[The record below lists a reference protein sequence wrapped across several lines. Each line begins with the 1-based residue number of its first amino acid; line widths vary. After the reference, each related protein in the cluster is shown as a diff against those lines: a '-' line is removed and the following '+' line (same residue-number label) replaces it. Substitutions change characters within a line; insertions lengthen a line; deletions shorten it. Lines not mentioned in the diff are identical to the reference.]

1 MLSDPIKMERPIKS
15 EPASQTSYLRS
26 PTSIAP
32 SAMPGSHPIQQL
44 EQVIMEAEAA
54 DPSGRAR
61 DLLRPIQE
69 TIKVREQHY
78 EDCLKEKD
86 AQVLA
91 LKLELSKAKLG
102 AKELDEY
109 FQAVR
114 SELRDTKGEIRSLRS
129 QVREDEKRIRQ
140 LEAEKLACVEE
151 NNENCKK
158 MEATRADLEAEVD
171 TLRGTITGQDEE
183 LFDLRVEDITQR
195 GEIHF
200 LKKDIEALQRDLE
213 SNRAAADW
221 LAHNG
226 PSLQEN
232 FHKMKDEIT
241 ELKAKGAE
249 MARLMA
255 KGAREWESD
264 VVRPDSGVLGP
275 GASGALAGY
284 PSSNAR
290 NPQLREPKRYGEMG
304 AEGEPMVGLWASK
317 EHRRAMNSPQ
327 AKRSRNG
334 QVKQGYE
341 FADPYVGMD
350 VGKELEIV
358 QHRRKRMSLLQ

>member
-15 EPASQTSYLRS
+15 EPASQTSYLWS
-26 PTSIAP
+26 PASIAP

-54 DPSGRAR
+54 DPPGRAR

-114 SELRDTKGEIRSLRS
+114 SELRDTKREIRSLKS
-129 QVREDEKRIRQ
+129 QAREDENRMRE

-151 NNENCKK
+151 NDENCKK
-158 MEATRADLEAEVD
+158 MEATRADLQGEVD
-171 TLRGTITGQDEE
+171 TLRGTITGQDEDI
-183 LFDLRVEDITQR
+183 FDLRVEGIAQR

-200 LKKDIEALQRDLE
+200 LKKDIEALQKDLE
-213 SNRAAADW
+213 LKRAAADW
-221 LAHNG
+221 LAQHG
-226 PSLQEN
+226 PSLQED
-232 FHKMKDEIT
+232 FHRMKDEIT

-255 KGAREWESD
+255 KGAREWDSD
-264 VVRPDSGVLGP
+264 VVRPDDGVLEP
-275 GASGALAGY
+275 ETSGALAGY
-284 PSSNAR
+284 PSSNTR
-290 NPQLREPKRYGEMG
+290 SPQLREPKRHGEMG
-304 AEGEPMVGLWASK
+304 SEGEPMVGFWASK

-334 QVKQGYE
+334 QVKQGHE
-341 FADPYVGMD
+341 VADPYVGMD
-350 VGKELEIV
+350 VGKELETV
-358 QHRRKRMSLLQ
+358 QYRRKRMSLFQ